1 MHYKSASFILKKA
14 DGQAFRSA
22 EVQKSAG
29 NFSHGLEFSI
39 FLQHIPIVLADWE
52 HKILWY
58 VSDSLITEKIWN
70 V

>member
-1 MHYKSASFILKKA
+1 M
-14 DGQAFRSA
+14 
-22 EVQKSAG
+22 QKSAG

-58 VSDSLITEKIWN
+58 VSDSLITEKI
-70 V
+70 